1 MRRPFSPKTSWVWV
15 ARMMI
20 WRVTVEDLKYGNW
33 TRERYL
39 SAGVGDTDVA
49 ARVTFL
55 GEFAGEKFVELGA
68 ENTVGD
74 KLALF
79 ADLGGHFVVW
89 RSVERRKRTRFDW
102 NIYLEDAVP
111 RWIG

>member
-1 MRRPFSPKTSWVWV
+1 M
-15 ARMMI
+15 
-20 WRVTVEDLKYGNW
+20 
-33 TRERYL
+33 YL

-55 GEFAGEKFVELGA
+55 SELAGEKFIEFGA

-74 KLALF
+74 ELALF

-89 RSVERRKRTRFDW
+89 RDSKRRNRNKIDW
-102 NIYLEDAVP
+102 NIYLEGAEP
-111 RWIG
+111 RRNELASKMILSQNYAADPVIM